1 MDKQN
6 FYQEKYEYY
15 RTLNLWAV
23 FGISIPSIG
32 YFFSDCYL
40 LGGFSTETLISRSAI
55 IIPFLIYLILNKYTK
70 DYRIMVPMSYA
81 IGHGVMWCTIWACT
95 YLDDLSFA
103 CVGFFIILFI
113 FMAFGIA
120 APLQDKAREYFW
132 AGLGDCC
139 LWILRLQIL
148 FYTIR
153 IT

>member
-6 FYQEKYEYY
+6 FYQEEYEYY

-70 DYRIMVPMSYA
+70 DYRIMVPMSNA

-95 YLDDLSFA
+95 YLEVLSFA
-103 CVGFFIILFI
+103 WV
-113 FMAFGIA
+113 
-120 APLQDKAREYFW
+120 
-132 AGLGDCC
+132 
-139 LWILRLQIL
+139 
-148 FYTIR
+148 
-153 IT
+153 

>member
-6 FYQEKYEYY
+6 FYQEKYEHY

-81 IGHGVMWCTIWACT
+81 IGHSVMWDLGMYLSGRSEFCVCRIFYHPVYFYGIWHCSTA
-95 YLDDLSFA
+95 S
-103 CVGFFIILFI
+103 I
-113 FMAFGIA
+113 
-120 APLQDKAREYFW
+120 
-132 AGLGDCC
+132 
-139 LWILRLQIL
+139 
-148 FYTIR
+148 
-153 IT
+153 

>member
-95 YLDDLSFA
+95 SEF
-103 CVGFFIILFI
+103 CVCRI
-113 FMAFGIA
+113 FYHPVYFSGI
-120 APLQDKAREYFW
+120 W
-132 AGLGDCC
+132 HCC
-139 LWILRLQIL
+139 TASI
-148 FYTIR
+148 
-153 IT
+153 